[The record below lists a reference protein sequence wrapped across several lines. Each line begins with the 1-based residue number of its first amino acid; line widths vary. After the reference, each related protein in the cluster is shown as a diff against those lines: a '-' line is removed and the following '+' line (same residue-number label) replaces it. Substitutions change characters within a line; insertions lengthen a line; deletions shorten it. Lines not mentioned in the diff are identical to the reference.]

1 MDYKIYERITEIA
14 LHIEKLR
21 DLDEKEQAWIK
32 ELLKN
37 GKTVLSCLELL
48 EAIEERSLNYYEIG
62 NQLGSSWQTAKQ
74 KLSALVR
81 GGIAIT
87 ETRDGRFRSPKGG
100 RPRKLSKKKKSD

>member
-48 EAIEERSLNYYEIG
+48 ETIENKALNYYEIG
-62 NQLGSSWQTAKQ
+62 DELGCSWQTAKQ
-74 KLSALVR
+74 KLSVLVR
-81 GGIAIT
+81 GGIAIN
-87 ETRDGRFRSPKGG
+87 ESRDGRFMSPRGG
-100 RPRKLSKKKKSD
+100 RPRKLSKKKIK